1 MLKRNDYEIG
11 DENMKKIF
19 SLLLIATLVLMAACG
34 NDSVEKSAK
43 GKLKVYTTVF
53 PYKSMIEQIGG
64 EHVEVKSIYPN
75 GIDIHSFEP
84 TQKDTMNVAKSDL
97 FIYSGAELDQVA
109 GKIAE
114 SAKNKNTVELA
125 KSIDEHD
132 LLSGEAHHHDQSQE
146 EGHEH
151 EGHDHEGHDHGA
163 HDPHVW
169 LDPVFNKA
177 FAKTIKDELIKKDK
191 KNEKTY
197 TENYNKLVKD
207 IDEIDKEL
215 KEISK
220 DKKQDTVF
228 ISHDS
233 IGYLAKR
240 YGFKQEGVSGMN
252 NEEPSQSDIINM
264 INNVNKSKATVI
276 LYEQNIPTKTV
287 DIIKNK
293 TNAEA
298 APFHNMSVL
307 TDKDAKD
314 VKYQDLMK
322 ENIKSLDKALNNK

>member
-1 MLKRNDYEIG
+1 
-11 DENMKKIF
+11 MKKLF
-19 SLLLIATLVLMAACG
+19 SLLLIASLVIMTACG
-34 NDSVEKSAK
+34 NTNGDKGSN

-109 GKIAE
+109 GKIAK

-132 LLSGEAHHHDQSQE
+132 LLSGEAHHHE
-146 EGHEH
+146 HGHEGGHEH
-151 EGHDHEGHDHGA
+151 EGHDHEHEGHDHEHEGHDHGA
-163 HDPHVW
+163 QDPHVW
-169 LDPVFNKA
+169 LDPVLNKA

-276 LYEQNIPTKTV
+276 LYEQNIPTKSV

-293 TNAEA
+293 TNAKA